1 MEMILL
7 NCTVYDYENFIDK
20 AYLVIESGKIS
31 QVGRMEDLRDSLKD
45 KHDVIDMKNRF
56 VMPGFVNCHTHVY
69 STFARGIPLKV
80 APEDFRDILE
90 KMWWKLDSALDLEA
104 VYYSGLVAGIECIK
118 NGVTTLFDHHAG
130 TAISGSLETLRKS
143 LCDVLGLRA
152 VLCFETS
159 DRFDVSAC
167 LDENLSFMSRRNAK
181 SLGLF
186 GLHASFTLSENTLS
200 RVSEVLE
207 DRPIHIHVAEAPVD
221 EKASVEKYGMR
232 ILERL
237 KKHNLLNENSI
248 LAHCVHI
255 DELEADIISE
265 SGAFVAVNPTSN
277 MNNGVGLPNTKL
289 LRRHSVSF
297 VVGTDGLGFNLTR
310 DLLNLFFTQRL
321 LLGQG
326 SFDLEDLRRAI
337 LHSYSLASTLFEK
350 NIGRIMPGYIADLIT
365 FDYATPT
372 PLSEEN
378 IFAHIFFGVWDRV
391 ELKDVMVGG
400 EFLMRDGNLRVDQD
414 EIFSRSRRVCQ
425 KVWRRMGL

>member
-1 MEMILL
+1 VEVILL
-7 NCTVYDYENFIDK
+7 NCTVYDYENFIEK
-20 AYLVIESGKIS
+20 AYLIIEGGNISCVGK
-31 QVGRMEDLRDSLKD
+31 MEDLRESSKE

-69 STFARGIPLKV
+69 STFARGMPLKV
-80 APEDFRDILE
+80 VPKDFRDILE
-90 KMWWKLDSALDLEA
+90 KIWWRLDSALDLEA

-130 TAISGSLETLRKS
+130 TAISGSLETLRES

-159 DRFDVSAC
+159 DRFDVQAC
-167 LDENLSFMSRRNAK
+167 LDENLSFMGKRDDR

-200 RVSEVLE
+200 RVSKVLE
-207 DRPIHIHVAEAPVD
+207 DRPIHIHVAEAPID
-221 EKASVEKYGMR
+221 EKTSVEEHGMR
-232 ILERL
+232 VIERL

-248 LAHCVHI
+248 LAHCVHV
-255 DELEADIISE
+255 DEFEADIISE

-277 MNNGVGLPNTKL
+277 MNNGVGLPNTEL
-289 LRRHSVSF
+289 LCQHNVNF

-321 LLGQG
+321 LLGQD
-326 SFDLEDLRRAI
+326 SFDLEGVRQAI
-337 LHSYSLASTLFEK
+337 LCSYNLSSTLFEK
-350 NIGRIMPGYIADLIT
+350 NIGRIKPGYVADLVT
-365 FDYATPT
+365 FDYTAPT

-378 IFAHIFFGVWDRV
+378 IFAHLFFGVWDRA
-391 ELKDVMVGG
+391 EPKDVMIDGK
-400 EFLMRDGNLRVDQD
+400 FLMRDGDLCIDQD
-414 EIFSRSRRVCQ
+414 EIFSKSRKVCQ
-425 KVWRRMGL
+425 KVWGRMGL

>member
-1 MEMILL
+1 M
-7 NCTVYDYENFIDK
+7 
-20 AYLVIESGKIS
+20 
-31 QVGRMEDLRDSLKD
+31 
-45 KHDVIDMKNRF
+45 
-56 VMPGFVNCHTHVY
+56 NCHTHVY

-80 APEDFRDILE
+80 VPKDFRDILE
-90 KMWWKLDSALDLEA
+90 KVWWKLDSALDLEA

-207 DRPIHIHVAEAPVD
+207 GRPIHIHVAEAPVD

-232 ILERL
+232 VLERL